1 MNETMKCPMCAEE
14 IDSGAKKCPI
24 CKSDLETPAVDP
36 IDAVVEPTFNFVWKN
51 IVTAGFYSVLW
62 LNRFRWCAGEAM
74 DRVRMT
80 SGMVNA
86 LMYTIGGAALLYTV
100 LFADVSQIIH
110 LDTGEPVIVGGD
122 PVYSLGIG
130 ENLYWLAQLCAMVSG
145 IICIRIAFLL
155 CSYVKDKAA
164 RLGLTDYR
172 MNTFLLVIFNLF
184 YINYCLVELKNRS
197 AQSKQ

>member
-80 SGMVNA
+80 SGLVNA
-86 LMYTIGGAALLYTV
+86 LMYTIGGAALLYTLAFAGV
-100 LFADVSQIIH
+100 GPIVYESGAQAFAD
-110 LDTGEPVIVGGD
+110 DGTPMYG
-122 PVYSLGIG
+122 LGIG
-130 ENLYWLAQLCAMVSG
+130 GNLSMLAELGSIVSG

-155 CSYVKDKAA
+155 RSYVKDKAS
-164 RLGLTDYR
+164 RLGLADYR
-172 MNTFLLVIFNLF
+172 MNTFLLMIFNLF